1 MTIKREDMDRREID
15 FSDVTTGQRLPPVH
29 PGEILRDEYLNPMDL
44 NVNRLAQAINVSPT
58 RLYNIVNK
66 KSRITGDIALRLG
79 HYFGMTPEFW
89 INLQTR
95 YDLDMARR
103 EINLDIIEP
112 LSIKPSETGCIYND
126 KNKFDLSDIKAV
138 LWNRKFKNHLQGI
151 AQLGSKYTVLSSS
164 VNDKALILAYDSG
177 NEKKVVQVKRLPDQ
191 YDHAGGLGVLDV
203 KNGEDGWMIAVP
215 VHKVDRGQGDK
226 GAILR
231 YFLPKGEG
239 DEVGLP
245 DPKKIISLPTKAY
258 AAGIVRTQDNGVV
271 IAVVVD
277 SDGNR
282 VQFWKCKDSEGQG
295 SYKKLAVWDESEVSK
310 KKRKKLRWIDEKW
323 GGYPNSISLIEHG
336 GQIYFVGMHLDGVL
350 KDIGI
355 GKDWVDIYEVNLD
368 NSVQLKKK
376 VKKQVKCTPITGGEI
391 DGPSFRWGGNARMQN
406 EKLEVLA
413 VGCNVHHNRLIE
425 YNKFEIDMNSINQ
438 PA

>member
-1 MTIKREDMDRREID
+1 MTIKREELDRREID
-15 FSDVTTGQRLPPVH
+15 FSDVTTGQRLPAVH
-29 PGEILRDEYLNPMDL
+29 PGEILRDEFLNPMDL
-44 NVNRLAQAINVSPT
+44 SVKHLAQAIDVSPT
-58 RLYNIVNK
+58 RLYNIVNQ
-66 KSRITGDIALRLG
+66 KSRITSDTALRLG
-79 HYFGMTPEFW
+79 HYFGITPEFW

-95 YDLDMARR
+95 YDLYKIQIDL
-103 EINLDIIEP
+103 NVIEP
-112 LSIKPSETGCIYND
+112 LSIKPEEIVCI
-126 KNKFDLSDIKAV
+126 KNNKNLDLSGIGIGK
-138 LWNRKFKNHLQGI
+138 KHIQGI
-151 AQLGSKYTVLSSS
+151 AQLGNKYTVLSTS
-164 VNDKALILAYDSG
+164 VDNKELLLAYQNG
-177 NEKKVVQVKRLPDQ
+177 IEQVKSLPDQ
-191 YDHAGGLGVLDV
+191 YKHAGGLGILDV
-203 KNGEDGWMIAVP
+203 KNDENGKNGWIIVVP
-215 VHKVDRGQGDK
+215 VYKVNQDQGDK

-231 YFLPKGEG
+231 YFFPKGEG
-239 DEVGLP
+239 DEVELP

-282 VQFWKCKDSEGQG
+282 VQFWKCEDSEGQG

-406 EKLEVLA
+406 QILEVLA
-413 VGCNVHHNRLIE
+413 VGYSVHGNDSIE
-425 YNKFEIDMNSINQ
+425 YNKFCFNMNSHLTPCETSPAQ
-438 PA
+438 PV